1 MYTVGI
7 TSNQLE
13 APVRTLSS
21 ADDVLVYR
29 HGKDRQAIVESVQE
43 DLNRLD
49 NWCTEFK
56 GRIHPDKACVL
67 WCSLNN
73 RAVKATMPPV
83 FIEGKELQRE
93 DTLKYVGVTFYR
105 SLCGNEHISR
115 TIVKTRKGFVALKT
129 IAGARM
135 TQRIL
140 CILFQTLIL
149 SVINYGFGLMT
160 LSEAQLERLK
170 MIQNEDMRAIL
181 CCTRDTSAEAM
192 RYLLGV
198 LTMVE
203 RLRIAQ
209 VKASLG

>member
-1 MYTVGI
+1 
-7 TSNQLE
+7 
-13 APVRTLSS
+13 
-21 ADDVLVYR
+21 
-29 HGKDRQAIVESVQE
+29 
-43 DLNRLD
+43 
-49 NWCTEFK
+49 
-56 GRIHPDKACVL
+56 
-67 WCSLNN
+67 
-73 RAVKATMPPV
+73 MPPV
-83 FIEGKELQRE
+83 FIEGNELQSE

-135 TQRIL
+135 TQKIL

-149 SVINYGFGLMT
+149 SVNYGYGLMT

-170 MIQNEDMRAIL
+170 VIQSEAMRAIL
-181 CCTRDTSAEAM
+181 GCTRDTSAEAM

-198 LTMVE
+198 LTMAE

-209 VKASLG
+209 VKAFLRMAADEFHPLHSKVGTYLQQD